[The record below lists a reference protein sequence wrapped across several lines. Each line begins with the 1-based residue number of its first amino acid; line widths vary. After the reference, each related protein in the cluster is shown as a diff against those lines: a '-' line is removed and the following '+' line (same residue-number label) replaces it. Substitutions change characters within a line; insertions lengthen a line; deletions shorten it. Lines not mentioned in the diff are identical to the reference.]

1 MTVLGAARPP
11 PCLLGW
17 LCAVLPV
24 RNTAGQKLL
33 FLGNHLGSHQ
43 AGASIPAHP
52 RRPHKHS
59 RRHRAG
65 YSGTVLAKGR
75 DRTPQSSSSAR
86 TGGAARARSWQQA
99 GGSQQAASSDSP
111 VLPPGEDT
119 YFLQPGT
126 RRGPGPGGSSGWAFS
141 AVRSAGSVASV
152 LSRGLTVNLLG

>member
-17 LCAVLPV
+17 LRAVLPL
-24 RNTAGQKLL
+24 RNPAGQKLL

-43 AGASIPAHP
+43 AGAQHP
-52 RRPHKHS
+52 CSPRHPHKHS

-111 VLPPGEDT
+111 SSRPGRTLTFSSQGGDEGQGQEG
-119 YFLQPGT
+119 LQ
-126 RRGPGPGGSSGWAFS
+126 GGHFQQCA
-141 AVRSAGSVASV
+141 AQVA
-152 LSRGLTVNLLG
+152 